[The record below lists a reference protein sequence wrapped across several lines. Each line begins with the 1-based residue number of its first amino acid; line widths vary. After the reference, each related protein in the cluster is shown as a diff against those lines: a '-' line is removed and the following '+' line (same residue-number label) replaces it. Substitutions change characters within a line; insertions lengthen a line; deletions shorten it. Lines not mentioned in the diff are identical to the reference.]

1 MSALQP
7 EILAACRLLFGRPGG
22 VSFSFLADI
31 EPDSLKSAFRKMALQ
46 THPDRALA
54 LGKNPGQMEA
64 EFRRVVAAFD
74 LLSAH
79 LEKGKLW
86 IPPGARDPGKAT
98 AKANPKPNPKPKAP
112 PPREPSTPPRR
123 PASSPPPG
131 KKARPGGPGNP
142 GAKDEPRRDQTREPR
157 QEARQGA
164 FDFGDSPSRQ
174 PRVTR
179 FWKGPLP
186 ERYLKLGQFLFF
198 SGLIP
203 ARELIDAIW
212 WQRRQR
218 PVFGQIARDW
228 GILTAEQVVHILSRR
243 LQGETFGEAA
253 MRLGCMTGF
262 EQLAVAARQ
271 KNLQRPLGQFFLEN
285 GILRAPELEE
295 EIFRQRR
302 HNLIFR

>member
-1 MSALQP
+1 MLAMSALQP
-7 EILAACRLLFGRPGG
+7 EILAACRLLFGRPG
-22 VSFSFLADI
+22 VLSPSFLAGL

-54 LGKNPGQMEA
+54 LGKNPGQLEA

-86 IPPGARDPGKAT
+86 IPPQAPNRPADK
-98 AKANPKPNPKPKAP
+98 AKAAP
-112 PPREPSTPPRR
+112 PRKPATPPRR

-131 KKARPGGPGNP
+131 KKAKPGASGSPGGPGN
-142 GAKDEPRRDQTREPR
+142 KEEPKREQRREPK

-164 FDFGDSPSRQ
+164 FDFGASPSRQ

-228 GILTAEQVVHILSRR
+228 GILTAEQVVRILSHR
-243 LQGETFGEAA
+243 LPGETFGEAA
-253 MRLGCMTGF
+253 IRLGCMTGF

-285 GILRAPELEE
+285 GILLARELEE
-295 EIFRQRR
+295 EISRQRR